1 MRLTFRRIEIHNF
14 LSFSD
19 EVFEFD
25 TARKQGLTLICGKNN
40 DIPGSKNAAG
50 KTSLN
55 EALCFALFGQT
66 RNNLKNGNIANK
78 YSGSKEVRVVISLSV
93 DDNQYKIASGFNK
106 YGAPYCKIVEVKDGE
121 EVDITKSTIMET
133 RKFIEAEIL
142 HCDLPIFL
150 RTVILS
156 SDQEYN
162 FYKLSKYEKKLFIEK
177 LFDIQIFGKIYN
189 NIHRDVLNLD
199 KSIIS
204 HQNRLVVLNKS
215 DAEYKDRIAQY
226 EQNKTESIKQLNV
239 KKQILVEKQEGIRS
253 KNIKSNEEEVSKY
266 EDAANKLNTKMQD
279 LQDKIRKANKDMSK
293 LELQLHKI
301 TSSKDQKQKAIDKHA
316 ELLGKLCNDCKKI
329 FSDYYSI
336 TTYEDE
342 IKQLEEKAPSVRK
355 SQQETQSYIDEYS
368 SKQNLAQSM
377 IDKVHAKIKELTEEY
392 NKAQKALIMLESQIS
407 SVESDIVKTEKQKN
421 PYDDLYQSNLVS
433 IKNEST
439 VLDEETEK
447 YKYLKF
453 AENIVSQ
460 DTLRKFII
468 SDLIWLLNNKIKT
481 YLTKFGARYS
491 VEFDANMDY
500 KFITEAGQYEY
511 ANFSAGERARL
522 MIATC
527 FAFRDFMYIRNN
539 FSSNILFLDEF
550 IDGAID
556 DLAIESILGIMKEF
570 CQTWKQNIYI
580 ISHRKE
586 INNDVFDN
594 IIQVVKTNNIS
605 KITYLE

>member
-25 TARKQGLTLICGKNN
+25 TAKKQGLTLICGKNN
-40 DIPGSKNAAG
+40 DIPGSKNGSG
-50 KTSLN
+50 KTGLTES
-55 EALCFALFGQT
+55 LCFALFGQT
-66 RNNLKNGNIANK
+66 RNNLKNGSIANK
-78 YSGSKEVRVVISLSV
+78 YIGSKEVRVVVTFNV

-226 EQNKTESIKQLNV
+226 EQNKTESIKQLNA
-239 KKQILVEKQEGIRS
+239 KKQVLLEKQESIRS

-266 EDAANKLNTKMQD
+266 EDAANKLNVKMQD

-342 IKQLEEKAPSVRK
+342 IKQLEEKASSIRK
-355 SQQETQSYIDEYS
+355 SQQETQSCIDEYS
-368 SKQNLAQSM
+368 NKQNLAQSM
-377 IDKVHAKIKELTEEY
+377 VEKVHAKIKELTEEY

-527 FAFRDFMYIRNN
+527 FAFRDFMYIRNS

-586 INNDVFDN
+586 INNDVFDS